1 MVFRHMLFEKCQL
14 MLKIMYTIMMEG
26 RFMPLPT
33 VFQLYKDDGKVLM
46 KDIVQKN
53 TFYEFN
59 PQSGNVK
66 LGVLSTW
73 PHRCF

>member
-1 MVFRHMLFEKCQL
+1 
-14 MLKIMYTIMMEG
+14 MYTFMMEG

-59 PQSGNVK
+59 PQFHNAKSE
-66 LGVLSTW
+66 VLSTW
-73 PHRCF
+73 QHRCI